1 MSKPGIETLIIFN
14 PQENKPTLKY
24 NKVKK
29 KTTTS
34 ETLGNNH
41 SPVDHRRN

>member
-29 KTTTS
+29 K
-34 ETLGNNH
+34 LPLPKH
-41 SPVDHRRN
+41 